1 MIVPSLRI
9 NLPSCPTPLTT
20 LPLPHSY
27 AHQLDMSDYSVSVR
41 VKLCQLLEVVMAHCE
56 DLTFHREIQFR
67 NQMIAIVTQWIHGKV
82 HTEVEGSVS
91 RDVLM
96 Q

>member
-1 MIVPSLRI
+1 MPPESLHRLLLPPSL
-9 NLPSCPTPLTT
+9 PPLC
-20 LPLPHSY
+20 SY

-41 VKLCQLLEVVMAHCE
+41 VKLCQLLEAVMAHCE
-56 DLTFHREIQFR
+56 DLTFQREIQFR

-82 HTEVEGSVS
+82 HTEVEGSMS
-91 RDVLM
+91 RDTLM